1 MKSQLNLKKAII
13 TVLFVIISAAVFA
26 QTGKISGKVSDKK
39 TGETLIGVTVKIKG
53 TTKGTSTDVEGR
65 YTIGTIAP
73 GKYTIEASY
82 VGYSTKNITEV
93 EVKGSNATVVDL
105 VMEESNSQKLNEVVI
120 TASIRQETVN
130 SLYLSQKN
138 SASISSGIVSD
149 QIKRSP
155 DKNTSEVLKR
165 VSGASIQD
173 GKFLIIR
180 GLSDRYNAALIN
192 NAILPSSEPD
202 KRAFS
207 FDIIPSNLIDKI
219 VINKTASPDLPG
231 DFAGGVTQILTKDI
245 PAQDFLNFSVS
256 TGYNSQST
264 FKDFYSGKRYGS
276 EYLGFTNSDRRLPAS
291 FPSSRALY
299 TVGTVDERVTNTK
312 MIPNNFSQRKYV
324 ALPSSNLQVNWG
336 SVKELSNY
344 KFGSILSLNYR
355 NGQNIQDAFR
365 ESFDGIN
372 TVYQYNDK
380 NYRFNTNIGVLANFA
395 LVGTKN
401 KFSFKNIFNQSLEDS
416 YTNREGYN
424 QNQNSDLR
432 YSASE
437 LNQKS
442 FLNSQI
448 GGEHQIGD
456 RSIKVD
462 WNLNYSLIKRDQPD
476 LRSIYYLRSVNT
488 DNPYELNNLQSR
500 RFFSDL
506 SENVY
511 GGSASA
517 LVPFELFN
525 RKSSFK
531 VGALKQVRV
540 RNFDARIFNY
550 VPARPQN
557 FDASKLLLPRDIIF
571 SSANIAPD
579 GFVFDEVT
587 NNQDS
592 YDANA
597 DLNAGFLMLDNRLT
611 ENLRFVWGARVEN
624 YLQNI
629 EYTDQSGIF
638 RKSETSFFDF
648 LPSGNL
654 SYALN
659 ERSNLRA
666 SGSRTVTR
674 PELRELAPFTFINQE
689 DNIQITG
696 NPNLKRSQNTN
707 LDLRYEFY
715 PSAGEAFTVSVFY
728 KNFKN
733 PIEQQVSSSS
743 TPDNIRFGYFNAKS
757 AYSVGAELDVRK
769 NLSFINSGSPFF
781 ENLTAYANVTFI
793 KSEVDQNQPGLGKR
807 ALQGQSPYL
816 VNTGLQ
822 YSSPQNGLS
831 FNVLYNRIGQRIY
844 TVGNVSSGFLDI
856 YENSRDV
863 IDFQIAKKIFK
874 KRGEIKLNIGD
885 LLNQDQALYQNY
897 DGNKTY
903 NKGQDV
909 EFFRMKPGSN
919 FSLGFSY
926 DIK

>member
-1 MKSQLNLKKAII
+1 LKSQLNLKKAII
-13 TVLFVIISAAVFA
+13 TVLFVIIGSAVFA
-26 QTGKISGKVSDKK
+26 QTGRISGKVSDGK
-39 TGETLIGVTVKIKG
+39 TGETLIGVTVKIAG
-53 TTKGTSTDVEGR
+53 TTKGSATDVEGR
-65 YTIGTIAP
+65 YVIGTVAP
-73 GKYTIEASY
+73 GKYVLEASY
-82 VGYSTKNITEV
+82 VGFSTKKITDI
-93 EVKGSNATVVDL
+93 EVKSGATTTVDL
-105 VMEESNSQKLNEVVI
+105 ILDESTDQKLNEVVI

-130 SLYLSQKN
+130 ALYSSQKN
-138 SASISSGIVSD
+138 SISISSGIVSD

-155 DKNTSEVLKR
+155 DRNTSEVLKR

-202 KRAFS
+202 RRAFS

-245 PAQDFLNFSVS
+245 PSQDFLNVSIS

-276 EYLGFTNSDRRLPAS
+276 EYLGFTSSERKLPAS
-291 FPSSRALY
+291 FPSSRAVY
-299 TVGTVDERVTNTK
+299 AIGSVEDRVNNTK
-312 MIPNNFSQRKYV
+312 MVRNNFSERNYV

-336 SVKELSNY
+336 VVKPLSDY

-365 ESFDGIN
+365 ESFDGVN
-372 TVYQYNDK
+372 TVYEYNDQ
-380 NYRFNTNIGVLANFA
+380 NYRFNTNIGALANFA
-395 LVGTKN
+395 LVGSKN
-401 KFSFKNIFNQSLEDS
+401 KFSFKNVFNQSLEDS
-416 YTNREGYN
+416 YTNRSGYN
-424 QNQNSDLR
+424 QNQNSDLK
-432 YSASE
+432 YSSSE

-442 FLNSQI
+442 FLNSQL
-448 GGEHQIGD
+448 GGEHQIGG
-456 RSIKVD
+456 RNIKLD
-462 WNLNYSLIKRDQPD
+462 WNLNYSLISREQPD

-488 DNPYELNNLQSR
+488 DNPYQLNNLQSR

-511 GGSASA
+511 GGSTSV
-517 LVPFELFN
+517 LVPFDLFN
-525 RKSSFK
+525 RKSSVKAGFM
-531 VGALKQVRV
+531 KQLRI

-550 VPARPQN
+550 VPARQQD
-557 FDASKLLLPRDIIF
+557 FDASKLLLPKDVIF
-571 SSANIAPD
+571 ASENIAQN
-579 GFVFDEVT
+579 GFIFDEIT

-592 YDANA
+592 YDGKA

-611 ENLRFVWGARVEN
+611 DNLRFIWGARVED

-629 EYTDQSGIF
+629 EYTDQSGIQ
-638 RKSETSFFDF
+638 RKSETTFFDF

-659 ERSNLRA
+659 EKSNLRV
-666 SGSRTVTR
+666 SGSRTVSR

-689 DNIQITG
+689 ENIQVTG

-707 LDLRYEFY
+707 LDLRYEIY
-715 PSAGEAFTVSVFY
+715 PSAGEAFTFSVFY

-743 TPDNIRFGYFNAKS
+743 TPDNIKFGYFNAKS

-769 NLSFINSGSPFF
+769 NLGFINSGSDLFK
-781 ENLTAYANVTFI
+781 NLTAYANVTFI
-793 KSEVDQNQPGLGKR
+793 KSEVDQNQAGLSKR

-816 VNTGLQ
+816 VNGGLQ
-822 YSSPQNGLS
+822 YSETENGLS
-831 FNVLYNRIGQRIY
+831 FNILYNRIGQRIY

-863 IDFQIAKKIFK
+863 IDFQIAKKVFK

-903 NKGQDV
+903 NKGKDV

-919 FSLGFSY
+919 FSIGLSY